1 MQLHYRDSHL
11 LLMSWLLCHPLWLV
25 LCCVVAVFETDKD
38 SKLNCNA
45 SYHVLLFFATL
56 LHLLLQKA
64 GYIPSVAQRQKERD
78 FYKLWKLLGALKE
91 EEQRVKSF
99 LVLTEAKGQP
109 QLTAIQVVL
118 EKLVITACELV
129 RINTII
135 LLHLSKSF
143 KKD

>member
-1 MQLHYRDSHL
+1 M
-11 LLMSWLLCHPLWLV
+11 
-25 LCCVVAVFETDKD
+25 
-38 SKLNCNA
+38 
-45 SYHVLLFFATL
+45 LLFFAIL

-64 GYIPSVAQRQKERD
+64 GYIPTVAQRQKERD

-118 EKLVITACELV
+118 EKLVKTACELV
-129 RINTII
+129 RINAKI
-135 LLHLSKSF
+135 LLHLSKSL